1 MTRSP
6 TCTGGLSD
14 NRTLGVLDRALG
26 SWLYRR
32 VSCWAC
38 IRSVSTNGSWA
49 PVTWSLRV
57 HISVVDVYWFVL
69 PVPLPLD
76 TTIGAVDRVGK
87 SVVDLGWIPSS
98 PVSGYRLGSRESVR
112 LGRFHLSRDSLS
124 YPSTRE
130 LGRRVSCV
138 VSLCILVCITCALT
152 ARHYNWRWATSGIV
166 FLCCAVLSCECRMY
180 VFAVK
185 SVLDLS
191 RFDWRFVLVL
201 AGTPS
206 TTDVRTWVVNW
217 ALACVTLNIKYSCWI
232 LS

>member
-1 MTRSP
+1 MTYTVLAHLYNEHMYRRHLSWSP
-6 TCTGGLSD
+6 LYSYQLHNGKMYNGKLY
-14 NRTLGVLDRALG
+14 NRTFVQQTVVQRTHLKPD
-26 SWLYRR
+26 
-32 VSCWAC
+32 SCA
-38 IRSVSTNGSWA
+38 TG
-49 PVTWSLRV
+49 
-57 HISVVDVYWFVL
+57 H
-69 PVPLPLD
+69 
-76 TTIGAVDRVGK
+76 
-87 SVVDLGWIPSS
+87 SVVDLGRGLSS
-98 PVSGYRLGSRESVR
+98 PVPSYRLGSRESVR

-166 FLCCAVLSCECRMY
+166 FFVLCSFELRVLN

-191 RFDWRFVLVL
+191 RFWLTFRARASRHAINDGC
-201 AGTPS
+201 AG
-206 TTDVRTWVVNW
+206 VNCQ
-217 ALACVTLNIKYSCWI
+217 LRLGVFFFEYIVFGWI